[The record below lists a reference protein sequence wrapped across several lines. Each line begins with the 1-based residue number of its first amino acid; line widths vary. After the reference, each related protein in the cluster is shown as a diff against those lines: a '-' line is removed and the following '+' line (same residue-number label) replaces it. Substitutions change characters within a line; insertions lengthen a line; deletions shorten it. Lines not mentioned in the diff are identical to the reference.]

1 MKDVM
6 GIINL
11 GESEENINNLTHHR
25 PIASIPHIG
34 RYRVIDFIISNMVNA
49 GIENIGVFTGNKFGS
64 LVDHLGSG
72 KAWDL
77 DRKIDRLYVLSPE
90 HKSTKPF
97 YQEGDIRNFKE
108 HLNYIKKSRQE
119 YVMISKS
126 YMVFNMDLKDAA
138 EFHKDSGADITI
150 LYKKT
155 TTKQDFF
162 IDCDTLNLDE
172 NGKVISIGTNTG
184 VGPCPNISMEVYIM
198 KKEMLVG
205 MIEDA
210 IAFGDAN
217 YLKEMILKKVYDEK
231 TFVNS
236 YGYTGYLACI
246 NSLINYFKE
255 NMEILNQDNYQEL
268 FTGHGLIFTK
278 VKDEAP
284 TKYSASCNVKNSLL
298 ANGCIIE
305 GHVEN
310 SVIFR
315 GVKIGK
321 GAVVKNSI
329 VMQRTVIEEGASIE
343 YSIIDKSV
351 KITENKQLR
360 GDEKS
365 PIVIMKESVI

>member
-11 GESEENINNLTHHR
+11 GESEENIKALTYHR
-25 PIASIPHIG
+25 PIASIPYIG
-34 RYRVIDFIISNMVNA
+34 RYRIIDFIISNMVNA
-49 GIENIGVFTGNKFGS
+49 GIENIGIFTGSKFGS

-77 DRKIDRLYVLSPE
+77 DRKIDRLYVLSLE
-90 HKSTKPF
+90 FQSLKPF
-97 YQEGDIRNFKE
+97 YQEGDIRNFKD
-108 HLNYIKKSRQE
+108 HLSYIKKSRQE
-119 YVMISKS
+119 YVMLSKS
-126 YMVFNMDLKDAA
+126 YMVFNMDFKDAV

-150 LYKKT
+150 LYKRVTEK
-155 TTKQDFF
+155 KDFF
-162 IDCDTLNLDE
+162 INCDTLNLDE
-172 NGKVISIGTNTG
+172 NKRVLSIGTNTG
-184 VGPCPNISMEVYIM
+184 SGPCPNISMEVYIM
-198 KKEMLVG
+198 KKEMLVN

-210 IAFGDAN
+210 ISFGDAN
-217 YLKEMILKKVYDEK
+217 YLKEMILKKIYDGN
-231 TFVNS
+231 TYVNA
-236 YGYTGYLACI
+236 YKYKGYLACI
-246 NSLINYFKE
+246 NSLMNYYVE
-255 NMEILNQDNYQEL
+255 SMEILNQENYQEL

-284 TKYSASCNVKNSLL
+284 TKYSDSCSVKNSLL

-315 GVKIGK
+315 GVKIKK

-329 VMQRTVIEEGASIE
+329 IMQRSVIEEGALIE
-343 YSIIDKSV
+343 NVILDKSV
-351 KITENKQLR
+351 TITANKHLM

-365 PIVIMKESVI
+365 PMVVRKDSVI

>member
-11 GESEENINNLTHHR
+11 GESEENIKDLTHHR
-25 PIASIPHIG
+25 PIASIPYIG
-34 RYRVIDFIISNMVNA
+34 RYRIIDFIISNMVNA
-49 GIENIGVFTGNKFGS
+49 GIENLGVFTGSKFGS

-90 HKSTKPF
+90 YRSLQPF
-97 YQEGDIRNFKE
+97 YNHGDIRNFKE

-119 YVMISKS
+119 YVMLSKS
-126 YMVFNMDLKDAA
+126 YMVFNMDMKDAV
-138 EFHKDSGADITI
+138 EFHKNSGADITI
-150 LYKKT
+150 LYKRVTEK
-155 TTKQDFF
+155 KDYF
-162 IDCDTLNLDE
+162 INCDTLNLDE
-172 NGKVISIGTNTG
+172 KGGVLSIGTNTG
-184 VGPCPNISMEVYIM
+184 TGPCPNISMEVYIM
-198 KKEMLVG
+198 KKEMLVK

-210 IAFGDAN
+210 ISLGDAN
-217 YLKEMILKKVYDEK
+217 YLKEAVVKKIYDGK

-236 YGYTGYLACI
+236 YRYYGYLACI
-246 NSLINYFKE
+246 NSLGNYFVE
-255 NMEILNQDNYQEL
+255 SMEILNQDNYQEL

-284 TKYSASCNVKNSLL
+284 TKYSDSCTVKNSLL

-329 VMQRTVIEEGASIE
+329 IMQRTEIKEGASIE
-343 YSIIDKSV
+343 YAILDKSV
-351 KITENKQLR
+351 TITADKQLR

-365 PIVIMKESVI
+365 PIVIKKNSVI